1 MEKLVLIDGHSIL
14 NRAFYGVPDLTNP
27 EGLHTNAVY
36 GFLNIMFKILDEE
49 KADHLAVAFDLKEP
63 TFRHKMYEA
72 YKGTRKPMPQE
83 LAEQVPLIKE
93 VLSAMQIPILTL
105 AGYEADD
112 ILGTVAKQCQAS
124 GKEVSIISGDRDLLQ
139 LSDEK
144 IKIRIPKT
152 SRGNTQVYDYY
163 PEDVKREYQ
172 VTPVEYIDVKALM
185 GDASDNIPGV
195 PSIGEK
201 TATAIIA
208 AYGSIENAYA
218 HLEEIKPPRAKKALG
233 EHYDMAQMS
242 KTLATI
248 CIDCGIGFSYEDA
261 KIENLYT
268 PEAYQCMARL
278 GFKSL
283 LSRFGAA
290 AVEEDTRLEDSFT
303 VTDSKEEAKVWIE
316 KARKAARDGR
326 VGLQIL
332 TCKKEAAVEQLAFSF
347 DPSGQMTFGGMRD
360 SGGKSAGAV
369 DQGANG
375 GSSEAVSGSVA
386 EISGTGKAG
395 TVLAA
400 DKGAGTAGADEES
413 AGAGVAGNASGQTA
427 RPWILDPDRSWR
439 VTGAALSLGKE
450 TVCIKTGDEVTE
462 EWLAGSLRQL
472 ILEAG
477 AGAIQGDEATYG
489 ARSASAEEAGSDAA
503 HGAGAVS
510 VQEARTGSMCDAG
523 SGAVCE
529 TVTVTRSGGS
539 HIWVPDLKSLL
550 PVLDLD
556 YGAAVLDG
564 GVAAYLLDPLK
575 ASYGYD
581 DLARDYLGL
590 TLPSEKE
597 LFGKLPAGKALGD
610 GDEKA
615 AVCACYMACAVC
627 RAAEKLETRLKET
640 GMWELYLT
648 IEMPLI
654 YSLYHMETAGV
665 KVRRAALKEYGDKLK
680 VQIGELEEQ
689 IYADCGQVFNINS
702 PKQLGEILFEK
713 MQLKGGKK
721 TKTGYSTA
729 ADVLEKLA
737 PEVPVVQKIL
747 DYRQLTKLNSTYAEG
762 LAVFIGE
769 NERIHGTFN
778 QTITATGRI
787 SSTEPNLQNI
797 PVRMELGR
805 EIRKVFVPEE
815 GYVFVDADYSQ
826 IELRILASLSGD
838 QRLIE
843 AYGQAQ
849 DIHAITASQV
859 FHIPLEEVTP
869 LQRRNAK
876 AVNFGIVYGISAFG
890 LGEDLSVS
898 RKEAQEYIDLYFQ
911 TYPGVKAYLD
921 QLVAE
926 GKEKGY
932 VRTLYGRRRPIPE
945 LKSSNFMQ
953 RSFGERVA
961 MNSPIQGTA
970 ADVMKI
976 AMIGVD
982 QELEK
987 RGLRSRIVLQVHDEL
1002 LIETWKEETQIVKEI
1017 LEDKMKHA
1025 AELKVALEVEAKEGD
1040 SWFAAK

>member
-360 SGGKSAGAV
+360 SGGKSAGA
-369 DQGANG
+369 
-375 GSSEAVSGSVA
+375 
-386 EISGTGKAG
+386 
-395 TVLAA
+395 
-400 DKGAGTAGADEES
+400 GTAGTDEES
-413 AGAGVAGNASGQTA
+413 AGAGVAGNASGQA
-427 RPWILDPDRSWR
+427 AKPWMLDPDRSWR

-472 ILEAG
+472 ILEEKTGPEWLPDSIRQLVPGRKAG
-477 AGAIQGDEATYG
+477 PEWLPDSTRKLIL
-489 ARSASAEEAGSDAA
+489 EAG
-503 HGAGAVS
+503 G
-510 VQEARTGSMCDAG
+510 
-523 SGAVCE
+523 
-529 TVTVTRSGGS
+529 

-769 NERIHGTFN
+769 DERIHGTFN

-826 IELRILASLSGD
+826 IELRILASLSAD

-926 GKEKGY
+926 GKEKGH